1 MTDLNHLRN
10 ESEKA
15 LYGLKADET
24 LKYRILQNAAA
35 EPERKTRKSFQL
47 IPVMCVVAAALL
59 FSVLLL
65 NGIPPVSH
73 PEAGNINVFTAGGDP
88 SVSSWPDR
96 IGQEKI
102 VSIEPEDRSPV
113 LDQELCASLIE
124 ILRTEAVKM
133 EKLPD
138 PFSSAKTMIVKTE
151 SGEQFLLSVSEPYI
165 WFDNVSYEC
174 PGFFEKLA
182 LTD

>member
-73 PEAGNINVFTAGGDP
+73 PEAGN
-88 SVSSWPDR
+88 
-96 IGQEKI
+96 K
-102 VSIEPEDRSPV
+102 
-113 LDQELCASLIE
+113 
-124 ILRTEAVKM
+124 
-133 EKLPD
+133 
-138 PFSSAKTMIVKTE
+138 
-151 SGEQFLLSVSEPYI
+151 
-165 WFDNVSYEC
+165 
-174 PGFFEKLA
+174 
-182 LTD
+182 